1 MRRCTIVWYP
11 SAAVIGNQ
19 RTVREDRAFDALEA
33 ALLAARDGSVER
45 MHLESPDGRV
55 LRAYRWD
62 PSTNAEGD
70 TIGWV
75 LEGRA
80 A

>member
-1 MRRCTIVWYP
+1 MRRCTIVWFP
-11 SAAVIGNQ
+11 EGAHLGQQ

-33 ALLAARDGSVER
+33 ALLAARAGSVER
-45 MHLESPDGRV
+45 MHLEGPDGRV

-62 PSTNAEGD
+62 PSTTAQGD
-70 TIGWV
+70 TVGWC